1 MLSDLLFRLRSLFRR
16 NAMEADLDS
25 ELRFHVEREIAK
37 HVQSGLSPQEAHRR
51 ARLAFGGLDQIREDC
66 RDARGVNFLES
77 TLQDIRYALRVLR
90 RTPVITAVAI
100 FSLALGIGAN
110 TAIFSLID
118 AVVLKTLPV
127 RKPAE
132 LFRVERKSE
141 NKPETI
147 VEFTNPLWEQI
158 RDRQDVFSGIFASAS
173 QKFDLAHG
181 GQAQFASGLYV
192 SGEYFSTLGVRPAT
206 GRLISSVDD
215 QRGCQGAAVL
225 SYGFWSDHYARAQSA
240 LGSSLSLDGHPF
252 QIIGVAAPGFFGINV
267 GENFDVAIPVCAE
280 AIMRSWDSFLDHRS
294 AWWLSI
300 IGRLKPGF
308 TRQQAAA
315 RLAVLAPAVF
325 TSALPQDW
333 AAEAQNEFKK
343 RTLVLNPGGRG
354 ISQLRGE
361 YSRPLELLMAI
372 VALVLLIACANIASL
387 TLARAAARE
396 REIAMR
402 KALGASRS
410 RLIRQLLTECV
421 LLSSAGAL
429 LGVFFAR
436 WGTVLLVHFLSTQQ
450 QPVFLDLRFNARM
463 LAFTAA
469 IAIFTGLLFGVLPA
483 FRSTRVSLAAA
494 MKGTQAADSER
505 PARFH
510 TSKWI
515 VASQVALSL
524 VLLISAGLFLRS
536 LEKLVALNLG
546 FDRNNVL
553 LVTANLKTANVP
565 PDQRLVLYEQIEARL
580 RELPGVTSAGRS
592 VRTPIS
598 NWEWNE
604 LIAADSP
611 NAPSGDDSLVYFNFI
626 SRGYFD
632 TLRIPVLAGRNF
644 GDTDT
649 KATPRVAII
658 NQTMAR
664 KFFRGL
670 NPVGRF
676 FHVSDS
682 PGHPV
687 LPVQVVGVVAD
698 AKYESIREDT
708 FSQAFFPASQMPE
721 GDEAEIY
728 ELRSASPPSVL
739 VPAVQDVVAAVN
751 KEIPLEF
758 HSLSQQ
764 VNDSIL
770 QERLLATLSSFFGG
784 LAVLLAVIG
793 LYGAVSYLVT
803 QRRIEFGIRS
813 ALGAQ
818 PVSIL
823 QLVMRDV
830 VVVLLA
836 GFAAG
841 VALSLATLQLL
852 QKMLFGL
859 APHDAFTIGVSIAV
873 FSVVALLAGL
883 VPARRAMRVD
893 PMVALRYE

>member
-16 NAMEADLDS
+16 DTMESDLDD
-25 ELRFHVEREIAK
+25 ELRFHLEHEVAK
-37 HVQSGLSPQEAHRR
+37 YIKSGLSPEEARRR
-51 ARLAFGGLDQIREDC
+51 ARLVLGGVEQVREDC
-66 RDARGVNFLES
+66 REARGVNLIES
-77 TLQDIRYALRVLR
+77 ALQDIRYAIRLLY

-127 RKPAE
+127 RNPAE

-141 NKPETI
+141 KKPETI

-158 RDRQDVFSGIFASAS
+158 RERQDVFSGVFASAS
-173 QKFDLAHG
+173 QNFDLAHG

-192 SGEYFSTLGVRPAT
+192 SGEYFSTLGVRPAG

-215 QRGCQGAAVL
+215 RRGCQGVAVL
-225 SYGFWSDHYARAQSA
+225 SYGFWSDHYARAQGA
-240 LGSSLSLDGHPF
+240 VGSRLSLDGHFF
-252 QIIGVAAPGFFGINV
+252 QIIGIAAPGFFGINV

-280 AIMRSWDSFLDHRS
+280 AVIRGKDSFLDHRS

-300 IGRLKPGF
+300 IGRLKPGV
-308 TRQQAAA
+308 TREQAAA

-333 AAEAQNEFKK
+333 DSEAQNEFKK
-343 RTLVLNPGGRG
+343 RTLVLNPGARG

-402 KALGASRS
+402 KALGASRA

-450 QPVFLDLRFNARM
+450 QPVFLDLSFNTRM

-494 MKGTQAADSER
+494 MKGSQAADSER
-505 PARFH
+505 GVRFH

-565 PDQRLVLYEQIEARL
+565 PNQRLIVYDQIEARL
-580 RELPGVTSAGRS
+580 RELPGVTAAARS
-592 VRTPIS
+592 VRTPIT

-604 LIAADSP
+604 LIRADSP
-611 NAPSGDDSLVYFNFI
+611 NPPTGDDSLVYFNFI
-626 SRGYFD
+626 SPGYFD
-632 TLRIPVLAGRNF
+632 TLRTPILAGRNF
-644 GDTDT
+644 SATDT
-649 KATPRVAII
+649 KASPRVAII

-670 NPVGRF
+670 SPVGRYIRM
-676 FHVSDS
+676 SDS
-682 PGHPV
+682 PGHPA
-687 LPVQVVGVVAD
+687 PPIQVVGVVAD

-708 FSQAFFPASQMPE
+708 FSQAFFPASQIPE
-721 GDEAEIY
+721 SDEAEIY

-739 VPAVQDVVAAVN
+739 VPAVQDAIAAVN

-758 HSLSQQ
+758 RSLSQQ

-793 LYGAVSYLVT
+793 LYGAISYLVT

-823 QLVMRDV
+823 QLVMCDV
-830 VVVLLA
+830 AVILLA
-836 GFAAG
+836 GLAAG
-841 VALSLATLQLL
+841 VALSLVTLQLL

-859 APHDAFTIGVSIAV
+859 APHDAFTICVSIAV
-873 FSVVALLAGL
+873 FSAVALLAGF